1 MIEFKGN
8 SLTITVENFE
18 VADYCKLME
27 MLVFATRTLVDDS
40 NYYPDAYLLGVLIEH
55 MLPSADQIK
64 TCKNS

>member
-1 MIEFKGN
+1 MIEFTKTD
-8 SLTITVENFE
+8 LIITLENFD
-18 VADYCKLME
+18 VVDYCKLIE

-64 TCKNS
+64 TCKDS

>member
-8 SLTITVENFE
+8 SLTITVENFK

-27 MLVFATRTLVDDS
+27 MLVIATRTLVDDS